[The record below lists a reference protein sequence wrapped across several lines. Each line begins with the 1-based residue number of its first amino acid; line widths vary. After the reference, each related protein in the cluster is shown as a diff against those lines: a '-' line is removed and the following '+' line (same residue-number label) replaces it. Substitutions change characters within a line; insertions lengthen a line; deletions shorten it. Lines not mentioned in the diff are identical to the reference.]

1 MVLSVGAMVGLWGMF
16 AVGGILFVDGGGAM
30 QGFEQQPDHVDPGG
44 CVPRTVGIA
53 KFVSSTTV
61 ESLDMEWKGCG
72 RLRFLVDDGAG
83 AWVWS

>member
-30 QGFEQQPDHVDPGG
+30 QGFVQQPDHVDPGG

-53 KFVSSTTV
+53 IFVSSTTV
-61 ESLDMEWKGCG
+61 ESLDMGWKGSG